1 MVMAPSPKTKGS
13 LPQRVPVAATLCS
26 DDAALLTSCSDSV
39 CQRTSDILCEKPT
52 AAGGW
57 YTARRAAAMP
67 QAGSPQRLRS
77 ATHCHLER
85 FS

>member
-26 DDAALLTSCSDSV
+26 DDAALLTSCMQ
-39 CQRTSDILCEKPT
+39 CLSDILCEKPT

-67 QAGSPQRLRS
+67 QAGSPQRPRS